1 MAPRRLFGLGVL
13 ATGLVC
19 PCHVLAG
26 LAALLLGVPLL
37 SPAAQD
43 GVHALYVP
51 SAVLPGREPAR
62 VFLAGLG
69 LAAAAG
75 FAHVVAEPELS
86 GRRSLLVDCLGFGFS
101 DRPPD

>member
-1 MAPRRLFGLGVL
+1 MRAFRLTQPDAVL
-13 ATGLVC
+13 RY
-19 PCHVLAG
+19 H
-26 LAALLLGVPLL
+26 
-37 SPAAQD
+37 D
-43 GVHALYVP
+43 
-51 SAVLPGREPAR
+51 LPGREPAR